1 MRAETLF
8 YLRVAKGGLDRTLN
22 LENSRFMYIKENTS
36 NISSC
41 VLRVA
46 KGGGGLAHNSC
57 TEFSKLTLH
66 VYRRED
72 FK

>member
-1 MRAETLF
+1 MTVDNIVCSNGRRFKLCGRRAVE
-8 YLRVAKGGLDRTLN
+8 G
-22 LENSRFMYIKENTS
+22 
-36 NISSC
+36 
-41 VLRVA
+41 
-46 KGGGGLAHNSC
+46 GGGGLAHNSC